1 MTRGRFG
8 YLYVGYVKWIL
19 AATVFSVFSW
29 TLHSQSVRVDALIR
43 DNQRLSSDVSML
55 KTSLEI
61 ESSLQDYDRQEL
73 EKRITNQ
80 FATREETLCLKE
92 DIQKI
97 NDWSDGLAIRLNRNF
112 ARYGEWLEE
121 DKQRLDI
128 HDRWAIQDERRL
140 NIHDKWLAQDEQRLN
155 SQLTLINDNLKTST
169 ESAEQNSARLD
180 AFEKACALVA
190 DQLLELNGVPALIV
204 DSALQNLQSL
214 WINPDQKIEHPT
226 TSTGLTLE
234 LDPDI
239 EKEMYSSPSGLDL
252 SGCTGKYPYFR
263 NLVSYNN
270 EVDLNHFRSPGSAN

>member
-1 MTRGRFG
+1 M
-8 YLYVGYVKWIL
+8 
-19 AATVFSVFSW
+19 
-29 TLHSQSVRVDALIR
+29 
-43 DNQRLSSDVSML
+43 
-55 KTSLEI
+55 
-61 ESSLQDYDRQEL
+61 
-73 EKRITNQ
+73 
-80 FATREETLCLKE
+80 
-92 DIQKI
+92 
-97 NDWSDGLAIRLNRNF
+97 
-112 ARYGEWLEE
+112 
-121 DKQRLDI
+121 
-128 HDRWAIQDERRL
+128 
-140 NIHDKWLAQDEQRLN
+140 
-155 SQLTLINDNLKTST
+155 
-169 ESAEQNSARLD
+169 
-180 AFEKACALVA
+180 VA